1 MGDELVEEGEGEGD
15 GFAGAGGGGGDEV
28 VSGENGVKGGGL
40 DGGGLLI
47 A

>member
-28 VSGENGVKGGGL
+28 VSVENGREGGGL